1 MLLCLDLGNT
11 QLHGGLFDDEE
22 LILQFR
28 KASKKNISSDEFG
41 LFLKD
46 VINQND
52 IDSNNITDISIC
64 SVVPSLNH
72 SLINA
77 CVKYFGI
84 DPFLLKPGVKTG
96 LKIKYNNPIKV
107 GADRIANAI
116 AVSNLYRGKNVIV
129 VDFGTAT
136 TLCAINSKK
145 EYLGGIILPGIKIS
159 MDALEQNTAL
169 LPIVEIRAIEK
180 VIGKTTIESIQSG
193 LYHGQIGM
201 INELVGKITEESFE
215 ETPIVIGTGGFSRL
229 YVKSQIFDKL
239 IPTLALEGLKIAF
252 IMNSKNEEN

>member
-11 QLHGGLFDDEE
+11 QLHGGLFDDDK

-28 KASKKNISSDEFG
+28 KALNKNISSDEIG
-41 LFLKD
+41 LFLND
-46 VINQND
+46 VISQND
-52 IDSNNITDISIC
+52 IDTKNIKNISIC

-72 SLINA
+72 TLNNA
-77 CVKYFGI
+77 CVKYFRI
-84 DPFLLKPGVKTG
+84 DPFLLRPGVKTG

-116 AVSNLYRGKNVIV
+116 AVSNFYKRKNVIV

-159 MDALEQNTAL
+159 MEALEQNTAL
-169 LPIVEIRAIEK
+169 LPIVEIKAIDK

-201 INELVGKITEESFE
+201 INELVKKITKESFE

-229 YVKSQIFDKL
+229 YEQSQIFDKL
-239 IPTLALEGLKIAF
+239 IPTLALEGLKMAF
-252 IMNSKNEEN
+252 TMNLNNENK